1 MITLKDK
8 DAGTVLGTIT
18 EEELQFL
25 LDSLEEESQED
36 TDYYIDAATVDML
49 EDDGAP
55 ATLVQLLRGALA
67 GREGLDVQWVR
78 G

>member
-55 ATLVQLLRGALA
+55 ASLLQLLRGALA

>member
-1 MITLKDK
+1 MITLQDK
-8 DAGTVLGTIT
+8 ETGTVLGTIT
-18 EEELQFL
+18 EDELQFL

-55 ATLVQLLRGALA
+55 ATLVQMLRGGLA
-67 GREGLDVQWVR
+67 GREGYDVQWVR